1 MSRWVLQSK
10 HNTVRLSEFKLGL
23 LDIDCQ
29 SMWTFKLLGI
39 LKLKILSTKVRENY
53 RIFCADFILM
63 IGVCEI

>member
-1 MSRWVLQSK
+1 MYANVYANVNVDRK
-10 HNTVRLSEFKLGL
+10 SEV
-23 LDIDCQ
+23 
-29 SMWTFKLLGI
+29 GI